1 MNYYKLYKKLRLDEL
16 GISSDEEAE
25 ELEFELE
32 LRFEEFTPKDRKTW
46 LDQNAYLE
54 HFSRTGTVTSAA
66 RRAGVTV
73 YKAQRWKY
81 DNVLGFTRRL
91 EVATLVFKDR
101 LKQKVLLRASD
112 PKAPATLL
120 IELLRAYI
128 PEEFSRNGHKCDTS
142 KADELLRR
150 FREDA
155 RRELEAGHP
164 TLRKIAEGATNAPP
178 SDDRE
183 PSYSNLSPTPGDP
196 HNSNLSPTGGEI
208 QRGGALHTDPHAHQP
223 SPDASEVSQHEPTS
237 PTRHSRV
244 GTSPRTPIRGGNPQT
259 VPSSPIGPSQTPNVT
274 PSPDPHEGPHQDYPH
289 STPPGETHTTPISPP
304 PGETHTTPI
313 SPPLRE
319 THATPISPPLR
330 ETHTTPISPPP
341 GERYREGVPPA
352 PSDES
357 NCDNK
362 ERTKRKTPSP

>member
-1 MNYYKLYKKLRLDEL
+1 MNYYKHYKRLRLDEL

-196 HNSNLSPTGGEI
+196 HNSNLSPAGGEI

-259 VPSSPIGPSQTPNVT
+259 VPSSPIGPSQTRNV
-274 PSPDPHEGPHQDYPH
+274 PASPDTHEDVHHDDYPPFDPAVEP
-289 STPPGETHTTPISPP
+289 SHTNLSPA
-304 PGETHTTPI
+304 GETHTTPI
-313 SPPLRE
+313 SPPLG
-319 THATPISPPLR
+319 

>member
-1 MNYYKLYKKLRLDEL
+1 MHYYKLYKKLRLDEL

-101 LKQKVLLRASD
+101 LKQKALLRASD

-183 PSYSNLSPTPGDP
+183 PSHSNLSPA
-196 HNSNLSPTGGEI
+196 GGEI
-208 QRGGALHTDPHAHQP
+208 QRGSALHTDPHAHQP

-274 PSPDPHEGPHQDYPH
+274 PSPDPHEGPHHHDYP
-289 STPPGETHTTPISPP
+289 
-304 PGETHTTPI
+304 
-313 SPPLRE
+313 PLD
-319 THATPISPPLR
+319 TA
-330 ETHTTPISPPP
+330 
-341 GERYREGVPPA
+341 
-352 PSDES
+352 ES
-357 NCDNK
+357 NLSPAGGDPHNTNLSPAAGDSHNTNLSPAGG
-362 ERTKRKTPSP
+362 EIQRGGSSHAQRREQLRQQRKNEKKNTFPIVRF

>member
-1 MNYYKLYKKLRLDEL
+1 MHYYKLYKKLRLDEL

-101 LKQKVLLRASD
+101 LKQKALLRASD

-183 PSYSNLSPTPGDP
+183 PSYSNLSPAGGDS
-196 HNSNLSPTGGEI
+196 HNTLSPTGGEI
-208 QRGGALHTDPHAHQP
+208 QRGGPSHPAPHAHQP

-237 PTRHSRV
+237 PTRHFRV
-244 GTSPRTPIRGGNPQT
+244 GGNPQT
-259 VPSSPIGPSQTPNVT
+259 VPSSPNEPSQTRNV
-274 PSPDPHEGPHQDYPH
+274 PASPDTHEDVHHDDYPPFDPAVEPSH
-289 STPPGETHTTPISPP
+289 TNLSPAAGDPRNTNLSPAGGETQRGGSSRAQRR
-304 PGETHTTPI
+304 EQ
-313 SPPLRE
+313 LRQQ
-319 THATPISPPLR
+319 
-330 ETHTTPISPPP
+330 
-341 GERYREGVPPA
+341 
-352 PSDES
+352 
-357 NCDNK
+357 
-362 ERTKRKTPSP
+362 RKQEKKNTFPVVRF